1 MNIKYIHETNVLHMS
16 SILFEVP
23 TSQDKRFSFGIEKK
37 RGKKTVVNFRF
48 IIVFLFGSKALEK
61 LTKEN

>member
-1 MNIKYIHETNVLHMS
+1 MS